1 MSWFWEA
8 LQNAP
13 LSVKMIVSIGAPAAL
28 ALGTGIALAFVKRSG
43 LLTLLLYVSNTVV
56 SFVIFQML
64 PDFVREGGP
73 LVGVLIFILILLIT
87 YIFERFFTLKRAMGG
102 VPVAVFKSRFLSY
115 LAQKDFDG
123 AMEYC
128 KSQTH
133 SAANILETG
142 LRASAKGSGE
152 NATIVQNPVEI
163 RRTFE
168 EALSRET
175 PILERNLVVLTTVA
189 SISTMIG
196 LLGTTIGM
204 IRAFQ
209 AMAHAGAPDAVQL
222 AKGISEA
229 LFNTAG
235 GLLCAIFGITANNFF
250 INKVDQFT
258 YEINE
263 AVHDTMDVLET
274 LKKG

>member
-1 MSWFWEA
+1 MSGFWEA

-115 LAQKDFDG
+115 LAQKDFD
-123 AMEYC
+123 
-128 KSQTH
+128 
-133 SAANILETG
+133 
-142 LRASAKGSGE
+142 
-152 NATIVQNPVEI
+152 
-163 RRTFE
+163 
-168 EALSRET
+168 
-175 PILERNLVVLTTVA
+175 
-189 SISTMIG
+189 
-196 LLGTTIGM
+196 
-204 IRAFQ
+204 
-209 AMAHAGAPDAVQL
+209 
-222 AKGISEA
+222 
-229 LFNTAG
+229 
-235 GLLCAIFGITANNFF
+235 
-250 INKVDQFT
+250 
-258 YEINE
+258 
-263 AVHDTMDVLET
+263 
-274 LKKG
+274 